1 MTTEGFTSDL
11 GLSSIINSKCHICII
26 LHHLINTYLCM
37 YMAIQPTCKKH
48 NFPDGY
54 LWNNW
59 YYYTDNIKL
68 GRPKLLADKWKNDI
82 VELMTAKLC
91 SHKIF

>member
-37 YMAIQPTCKKH
+37 YMTIQPTCKKTQ
-48 NFPDGY
+48 P
-54 LWNNW
+54 
-59 YYYTDNIKL
+59 
-68 GRPKLLADKWKNDI
+68 P
-82 VELMTAKLC
+82 
-91 SHKIF
+91 